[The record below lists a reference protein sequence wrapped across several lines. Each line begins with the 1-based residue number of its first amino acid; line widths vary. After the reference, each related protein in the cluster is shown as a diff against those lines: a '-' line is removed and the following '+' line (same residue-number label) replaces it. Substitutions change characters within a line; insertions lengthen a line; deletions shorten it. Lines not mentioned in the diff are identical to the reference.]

1 MFYQVKNY
9 LYRGIQSIVLY
20 AFIGFLNPASAD
32 IYNQF
37 FTAVRLDD
45 AKTVKSLLARGFDPN
60 TPSERG
66 EPGLVTA
73 LRDGHLDVAEA
84 LLGHPDIKVDQPNVN
99 NETPLMM
106 ASLRGMSVWAQRLID
121 RGASVNRPGWSPI
134 LYVASGGDVATLRVL
149 LKAGADIQAV
159 NPSGSTPL
167 IMAARFGSEDVALA
181 LVAAGADPRHRNP
194 AGQDAVAAA
203 RWAGRDF
210 LANRLEQAR
219 R

>member
-9 LYRGIQSIVLY
+9 FYRVIQSIVLY

-32 IYNQF
+32 VYNQF

-73 LRDGHLDVAEA
+73 LRDGHLEVAEA

>member
-1 MFYQVKNY
+1 VKN
-9 LYRGIQSIVLY
+9 RIKNIFQSIVLIG
-20 AFIGFLNPASAD
+20 FIGFVSPVWAD
-32 IYNQF
+32 VYNQF

-73 LRDGHLDVAEA
+73 LRDGHLEVAEA

-106 ASLRGMSVWAQRLID
+106 ASLRGMAVWAQRLID